1 MQITTTI
8 RQTIPD
14 VDFFTRLGML
24 VIDNF
29 LDAEVC
35 AKLRAEARVNANT
48 PANVGIENGYT
59 VDEEQRRT
67 KYAFVSEEAISSIES
82 RLLSIKPAVEK
93 HFSKTL
99 AGCQKPAFLVY
110 KEGDFFRLH
119 CDNSNNPGYP
129 QTIRDRQVS
138 VVIFLNGETEEPEP
152 DSYCGGRLI
161 FRGGITTTHLKF
173 NGLRLQFP
181 LAGKTGLLIAFPT
194 DVAHEVT
201 PVTHGERY
209 TIVSWFL

>member
-1 MQITTTI
+1 MI

-14 VDFFTRLGML
+14 VDFFARLGML
-24 VIDNF
+24 VIDDF

-35 AKLRAEARVNANT
+35 AKLRAEARANANT
-48 PANVGIENGYT
+48 PANVGIDNGYT

-67 KYAFVSEEAISSIES
+67 KYAFVSEETITSIES

-93 HFSKTL
+93 HFGMTL
-99 AGCQKPAFLVY
+99 TACQKPSFLVY

-119 CDNSNNPGYP
+119 CDNSNNPSYP

-138 VVIFLNGETEEPEP
+138 VVIFLNTESDEPTP
-152 DSYCGGRLI
+152 DSYCGGKLI
-161 FRGGITTTHLKF
+161 FRGGINTTQVKF
-173 NGLRLQFP
+173 NRLRMQFP
-181 LAGKTGLLIAFPT
+181 LAGKTGLLIAFRT

-209 TIVSWFL
+209 TVVSWFL